1 MYISDDRSKRR
12 VVIYVYKLEKNQD
25 LKKKMQKPTHLQFY
39 YVFNYKIV
47 NHK

>member
-25 LKKKMQKPTHLQFY
+25 LKKKCKNLRTYNFTMSLTTK
-39 YVFNYKIV
+39 
-47 NHK
+47 